1 MKNRVCTSCGVEFQA
16 NGPRKYCD
24 ECQNKSTAAFYAA
37 RVKANRHNAGDHMS
51 ACAMCGKEGYNPNGY
66 HPYYCSKGCHDRAN
80 TLFARERARCP
91 VCGVRLASKG
101 LHKSQGYC
109 SEECRLEQARR
120 DGRAKSCPVCG
131 KEFVPRNKTQ
141 QYCSSECKASTR
153 PKGKRQY
160 VHLCEQCGKLF
171 MSIRKGQRFCDRV
184 CVSAFKKTEREHQA
198 ALEASHNN
206 TATKV
211 EKSVSEIKVEKT
223 ESKKI
228 PTQVATA
235 RQGNEEFVHLCTQ
248 CRTSQ
253 FECMRFRSNFQYLP
267 EGASW
272 KLTKSGKKVLG
283 VCPQYTAPKSN

>member
-1 MKNRVCTSCGVEFQA
+1 MKNRVCASCGVEFQA
-16 NGPRKYCD
+16 NGPRKYCE

-51 ACAMCGKEGYNPNGY
+51 ACVMCGKEGYNPNGY
-66 HPYYCSKGCHDRAN
+66 HPYYCSKGCHDHAN

-184 CVSAFKKTEREHQA
+184 CVSAFKKAEREHQA
-198 ALEASHNN
+198 ALEASHND

-211 EKSVSEIKVEKT
+211 EKSVSELKVEKT
-223 ESKKI
+223 EPKEKQES
-228 PTQVATA
+228 
-235 RQGNEEFVHLCTQ
+235 EEFVHLCTQ

>member
-1 MKNRVCTSCGVEFQA
+1 M
-16 NGPRKYCD
+16 
-24 ECQNKSTAAFYAA
+24 
-37 RVKANRHNAGDHMS
+37 
-51 ACAMCGKEGYNPNGY
+51 
-66 HPYYCSKGCHDRAN
+66 
-80 TLFARERARCP
+80 
-91 VCGVRLASKG
+91 RLASKG

-141 QYCSSECKASTR
+141 QYCSLECKASTR
-153 PKGKRQY
+153 PAPKGKRQY

-171 MSIRKGQRFCDRV
+171 VSIRKGQRFCNRA
-184 CVSAFKKTEREHQA
+184 CVSAFKKAEREQQA
-198 ALEASHNN
+198 ALEASHNDDN
-206 TATKV
+206 TAIDITTKV
-211 EKSVSEIKVEKT
+211 EVEKAVSEFKVEKT
-223 ESKKI
+223 EPKKI

-235 RQGNEEFVHLCTQ
+235 KQGNEEFVHLCTQ

>member
-1 MKNRVCTSCGVEFQA
+1 
-16 NGPRKYCD
+16 
-24 ECQNKSTAAFYAA
+24 
-37 RVKANRHNAGDHMS
+37 
-51 ACAMCGKEGYNPNGY
+51 
-66 HPYYCSKGCHDRAN
+66 
-80 TLFARERARCP
+80 
-91 VCGVRLASKG
+91 
-101 LHKSQGYC
+101 
-109 SEECRLEQARR
+109 
-120 DGRAKSCPVCG
+120 
-131 KEFVPRNKTQ
+131 
-141 QYCSSECKASTR
+141 
-153 PKGKRQY
+153 
-160 VHLCEQCGKLF
+160 